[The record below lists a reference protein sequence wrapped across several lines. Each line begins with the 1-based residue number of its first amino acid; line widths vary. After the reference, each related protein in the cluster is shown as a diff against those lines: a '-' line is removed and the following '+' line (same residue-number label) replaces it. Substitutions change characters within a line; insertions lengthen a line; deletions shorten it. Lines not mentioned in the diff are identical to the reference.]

1 MKILLLMFGLSFV
14 IGCGKTWRS
23 NAKKEA
29 DTPSKSTAGS
39 LDQWSGRSDYID
51 TRWQVKSQP

>member
-1 MKILLLMFGLSFV
+1 MKALLFILGLSLFF
-14 IGCGKTWRS
+14 GCGKTWRS

-29 DTPSKSTAGS
+29 DPSKRPTAS
-39 LDQWSGRSDYID
+39 SQDQWSGRSDYID

>member
-1 MKILLLMFGLSFV
+1 MRMLALLITLTSLV
-14 IGCGKTWRS
+14 ACGKISRTKTEPETQS
-23 NAKKEA
+23 S
-29 DTPSKSTAGS
+29 TSLSKQ

>member
-1 MKILLLMFGLSFV
+1 MKAVMLLILLVNLSA
-14 IGCGKTWRS
+14 CGKTWRS
-23 NAKKEA
+23 KAEPATQSQVAK
-29 DTPSKSTAGS
+29 SSR